1 MSFSMS
7 FVARSRLHALRL
19 LDQRKAD
26 VPAPVHAF
34 LKSSIEN
41 VSSPKDA
48 QRVIQVEASGH
59 LCDGNSSSPYS
70 SATLKVQPIDIAD

>member
-1 MSFSMS
+1 MSFHMS

-34 LKSSIEN
+34 IKSSIEN
-41 VSSPKDA
+41 AKPATDA
-48 QRVIQVEASGH
+48 QRVFVVEATGH
-59 LCDGNSSSPYS
+59 LNDGSSSPYS
-70 SATLKVQPIDIAD
+70 SATIKVQPIDITD